1 MLKRLHIQNYA
12 IIRELDLVFSDGMII
27 ITGETGAGKS
37 ILMGAL
43 GLALGDRADAAV
55 MRNKESKTIIEAV
68 FDDASMAQLREIFA
82 DNELEQDE
90 EIILRREIQV
100 SGKSRAFVN
109 DTPVPL
115 SVLAQVAAKLVDL
128 HQQFD
133 TLELGSQ
140 VFQQELLDI
149 RAGNGQLMM
158 EYASVF
164 NAYKETAKKIAAI
177 SDGLQKAEQEREYKL
192 FLLNEL
198 EELDW
203 KEGEGKAIEE
213 ELNLLTHADQV
224 RTGVGKVGFGLS
236 EGDQPMLSALR
247 SMVSQLQA
255 LQPFHKDISVL
266 AERMSSAYV
275 ELKDLAADLQ
285 DVFEKVTVDDKRMEV
300 LNNRLAIAQRLTK
313 KHGAADVDEL
323 VSIREDIASALNIF
337 QRSSHELADL
347 EKELSRFQS
356 KAEELAVE
364 LSKRRKVEVPQLEAA
379 TALLLKRVG
388 MPNAALR
395 VELRPVALSASG
407 FDEAVFLFDANKSG
421 RFEAL
426 QKVASGGE
434 LSRLMLVLKSLVADS
449 MEMPTLI
456 FDEIDSGI
464 SGEAAKQVG
473 ILMAELSHRHQVVSI
488 THQPQIAAMA
498 KKHFFVHKQE
508 ENGQVNT
515 AIRELSGEERVMAIA
530 QMLAGAHPSEAVLA
544 SAREMIGKS

>member
-364 LSKRRKVEVPQLEAA
+364 LSKRRKVEVPQLKAA